1 MAMLAA
7 LRAGTVDIVAT
18 DHAPHLPAEKS
29 QGDAD
34 IWKAPGGFAGLQ
46 TFLPVM
52 LGLVGEG
59 RITLSDLVRAC
70 ATEPARIFGLPGKGR
85 IAVGADADLVL
96 VDMNR
101 STTIRNEDQLSKAAQ
116 TPFAGRVVQGAPVQ
130 VFLRG
135 IEIARE
141 GRPCAGPVGKF
152 LRPR

>member
-1 MAMLAA
+1 MGSAKTLSETNSTPHAESNVG
-7 LRAGTVDIVAT
+7 RVEETG
-18 DHAPHLPAEKS
+18 APHE
-29 QGDAD
+29 
-34 IWKAPGGFAGLQ
+34 
-46 TFLPVM
+46 
-52 LGLVGEG
+52 
-59 RITLSDLVRAC
+59 
-70 ATEPARIFGLPGKGR
+70 
-85 IAVGADADLVL
+85 LVL
-96 VDMNR
+96 VDMKR